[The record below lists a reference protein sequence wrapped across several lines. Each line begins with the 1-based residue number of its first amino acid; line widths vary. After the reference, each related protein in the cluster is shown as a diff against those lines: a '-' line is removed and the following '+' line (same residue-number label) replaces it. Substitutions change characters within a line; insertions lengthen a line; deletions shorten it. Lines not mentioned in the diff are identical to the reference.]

1 MNILYITYGLPY
13 PPVGGAKARDFYL
26 LNTLSKYHNITCV
39 CLLESADVMKPASS
53 LKHLGIQITTF
64 PQQTRVWIRIK
75 SLIYF
80 FITHKPI
87 AAADFFNEQ
96 MFAWIEDFA
105 KTRSI
110 DFVQV
115 EHSFLAQYIRALPES
130 LRQRS
135 LIDLHNIGEVQYQR
149 MAELPQPFV
158 RRMIALLKAHLMR
171 NWELQALSP
180 FARISTVSEQEA
192 EWIQA
197 RNPKLRISAIKNG
210 VDTKKCSVLPEG
222 DESDVLLF
230 VGTMGYSPNADAMLW
245 FCEAILPLVRKSVPH
260 LRLEIVG
267 RNPTADVQA
276 LTSLDGVSVSGL
288 VEDIRP
294 FYQKAR
300 VVIVPLRA
308 GGGTR
313 LKILEAMSFGR
324 AVVSTRLGA
333 EGLNVVDGEHLLI
346 ADSPLEFADKI
357 KSLLLDGR
365 LRRSIAERAR
375 RFVEK
380 HHDWERIG
388 DELLNC
394 ISEFEN

>member
-13 PPVGGAKARDFYL
+13 PPIGGAKVRDFYL
-26 LNTLSKYHNITCV
+26 LNSLSKHHSVTCV
-39 CLLESADVMKPASS
+39 CLLESADVMKADSS
-53 LKHLGIQITTF
+53 FKHLGIQITTF

-75 SLIYF
+75 TLIYF
-80 FITHKPI
+80 FITDKPI
-87 AAADFFNEQ
+87 AAADFFNAQ

-130 LRQRS
+130 LRKRS

-149 MAELPQPFV
+149 IAELPQPFV
-158 RRMIALLKAHLMR
+158 RRMIALLKARLMR
-171 NWELQALSP
+171 NWELQALSL
-180 FARISTVSEQEA
+180 FARISTVSEREA
-192 EWIQA
+192 EWIHA
-197 RNPKLRISAIKNG
+197 RNPKLRTSAIKNG
-210 VDTKKCSVLPEG
+210 VDTKQCLVLPEG
-222 DESDVLLF
+222 DESESLLF
-230 VGTMGYSPNADAMLW
+230 VGTMGYSPNVDAMLW
-245 FCEAILPLVRKSVPH
+245 FCEAILPLVRKSVPR

-267 RNPTADVQA
+267 RNPTAEVQS
-276 LTSLDGVSVSGL
+276 LTALDGVGVSGL

-294 FYQKAR
+294 FYQNAR

-333 EGLNVVDGEHLLI
+333 EGLNVVDGEHLMI

-357 KSLLLDGR
+357 KSLLLDGD
-365 LRRSIAERAR
+365 LRRSITDRAR

-380 HHDWERIG
+380 NHDWERIG

-394 ISEFEN
+394 ISEFGN